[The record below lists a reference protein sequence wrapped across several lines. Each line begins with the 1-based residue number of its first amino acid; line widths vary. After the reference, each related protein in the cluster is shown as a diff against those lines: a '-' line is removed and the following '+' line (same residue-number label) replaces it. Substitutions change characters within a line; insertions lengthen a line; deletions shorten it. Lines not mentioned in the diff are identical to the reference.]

1 MRRLW
6 LAGAVALA
14 TALACDGG
22 IALAKEGTAAMADEA
37 DEAKLSPAAERF
49 LKSLHPCSGD
59 VVIPEAKAVMHLG
72 DRYYFLPAADA
83 RRVLVEVWRNPPEAV
98 SDVLGL
104 VLEKDSTAFQN
115 VWGAVITYQDSG
127 HVSDADAN
135 EQDYDA
141 VLADMRKGDAEENQQ
156 RKAAGFPEL
165 RLVGWAQPPA
175 YDAANHALIWAR
187 ELEEVGSPDHGLN
200 YDVRLLG
207 RTGVLSLN
215 MVSGMSSIAEVRAAA
230 QDFGKAVSFQ
240 PGAAYADFNS
250 STDHSAEYG
259 LAGLVA
265 GGAVVAVAKKV
276 GLLAIVLKFGKII
289 LIGLAA
295 AGAAGLGFF
304 KRLLGRR
311 SGEEEAL

>member
-22 IALAKEGTAAMADEA
+22 IALAKEGSAASAGKGA
-37 DEAKLSPAAERF
+37 EAKLSPAAEQF
-49 LKSLHPCSGD
+49 LKSLHPRTGD

-83 RRVLVEVWRNPPEAV
+83 RRVLVEVWRNPPDAV

-135 EQDYDA
+135 KQDYDG
-141 VLADMRKGDAEENQQ
+141 VLADMRKGEAEENQQ
-156 RKAAGFPEL
+156 RKTAGYPEL
-165 RLVGWAQPPA
+165 TLVGWAQPPA

-187 ELEEVGSPDHGLN
+187 ELAEGGAPEHGLN

-215 MVSGMSSIAEVRAAA
+215 MVSGMSSIAEVRGAA

-240 PGAAYADFNS
+240 PGAAYADFNA
-250 STDHSAEYG
+250 STDRSAEYG

-265 GGAVVAVAKKV
+265 GGAAVAVAKKV
-276 GLLAIVLKFGKII
+276 GLLAILLKFGKVI

-295 AGAAGLGFF
+295 AGAAVVGFF
-304 KRLLGRR
+304 KRLFGRG
-311 SGEEEAL
+311 GEEEAI